1 MPALNSRSI
10 EVLLVENIPGDVRL
24 TEEAFQE
31 GHVVKHLRVVRDGV
45 EASDFLWRRGEFAT
59 APRPDLILLDLNPLA
74 EIKADPE
81 LRRIPVMELTTSRAE
96 QDLLRAYNLH
106 ANCCITKPDG
116 LDQFLDMIRAIEHF
130 WFNVVTLPS
139 D

>member
-1 MPALNSRSI
+1 MPALNSRPI

-59 APRPDLILLDLNPLA
+59 APRPDLILLGCNPL
-74 EIKADPE
+74 
-81 LRRIPVMELTTSRAE
+81 
-96 QDLLRAYNLH
+96 N
-106 ANCCITKPDG
+106 
-116 LDQFLDMIRAIEHF
+116 F
-130 WFNVVTLPS
+130 
-139 D
+139 